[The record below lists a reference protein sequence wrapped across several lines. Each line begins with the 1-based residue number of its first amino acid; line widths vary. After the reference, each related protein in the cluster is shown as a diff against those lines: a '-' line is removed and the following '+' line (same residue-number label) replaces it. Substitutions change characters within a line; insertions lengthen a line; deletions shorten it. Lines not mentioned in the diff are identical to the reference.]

1 MQTLVLCT
9 ALYYD
14 HTTSCTER
22 GTYHH
27 RPREGQRKLHALS
40 WPIAE
45 YGHHVLPSDPSPIY
59 LGGIFCE
66 GQLTYSPQV
75 ELLLHPKLMED
86 PLKMMP
92 LHYPKVDQWHLGPPN
107 MLLGGAICRQGAQR
121 ISVRLPYN
129 LHKWI
134 MFVIVRH
141 HTN

>member
-9 ALYYD
+9 ALCYD

-27 RPREGQRKLHALS
+27 RPGEGKCELHALS

-45 YGHHVLPSDPSPIY
+45 YGHHVLPLDPSPIY

-66 GQLTYSPQV
+66 GQSTFHDKWNW
-75 ELLLHPKLMED
+75 LLHPKLTED
-86 PLKMMP
+86 PLGMMP

-107 MLLGGAICRQGAQR
+107 ILPGGAIRRQGAQCMR
-121 ISVRLPYN
+121 VWLPYN